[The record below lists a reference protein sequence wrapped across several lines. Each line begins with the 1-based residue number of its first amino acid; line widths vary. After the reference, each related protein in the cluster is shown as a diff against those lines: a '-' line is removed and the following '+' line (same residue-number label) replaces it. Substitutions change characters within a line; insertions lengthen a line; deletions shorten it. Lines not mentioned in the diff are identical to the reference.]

1 MKPTPGPA
9 LTDDELHAL
18 VDSQGLPDSLDALR
32 RRLADDPQANDRLAH
47 WKRQRDA
54 LRELHAQALQ
64 EAVPPAL
71 LQAAGLAKGSH
82 LIGHSWQRYGGMAAA
97 VAMAFAAGWFANARW
112 QGDMQNS
119 AATVAQVHLERDF
132 VRQASL
138 AHRVYVPEIRHP
150 VEVTAMEQAHLV
162 QWLSKRLGK
171 PLKVPDLSAE
181 GFELV
186 GGRLLPGD
194 AGARA
199 QFMFQNSAANRVT
212 LYLGA
217 VDTAAAGRSGQE
229 TDFRYESQG
238 ETPSFYWVDQGFGYA
253 LAGQLPRETLMKL
266 ADLVYHQL

>member
-18 VDSQGLPDSLDALR
+18 VDSQGLPDSLDTLR
-32 RRLADDPQANDRLAH
+32 RRLADDPQASDRLAH
-47 WKRQRDA
+47 WQRQRDA

-112 QGDMQNS
+112 QGDMPNS

-150 VEVTAMEQAHLV
+150 VEPRFLYRDFPKSQQVFLHFLDKRYSLHLC
-162 QWLSKRLGK
+162 KR
-171 PLKVPDLSAE
+171 
-181 GFELV
+181 
-186 GGRLLPGD
+186 RL
-194 AGARA
+194 R
-199 QFMFQNSAANRVT
+199 QNE
-212 LYLGA
+212 
-217 VDTAAAGRSGQE
+217 E
-229 TDFRYESQG
+229 TDCTSTGGLVALKFRCGPRYEPLSR
-238 ETPSFYWVDQGFGYA
+238 TPISLRGH
-253 LAGQLPRETLMKL
+253 T
-266 ADLVYHQL
+266 